1 MTKILIEMFK
11 TENVFRT
18 VNDFFRKKKTNGRIK
33 IFDSISDKI
42 IRNKYLWSLL
52 MLLSGTT
59 MFGQMRPNPSTENW
73 ELSPG
78 IIGTVMLICIVLII
92 AILILFYRL
101 SETLGNIIRKKDYRD
116 KTVFSEELM
125 TLSEPEIDEIL
136 EKRKKALGYQLS
148 GNELSND
155 SEVEDTKGLIAKV
168 THKRNMPLAD
178 EKKKTKIS
186 LETPEELKKVVIWYL
201 GASVFWLVFG
211 TFIGQYV
218 GMKFVWPEMDTTPW
232 LSFGRL
238 RPVHTNTVFWGWASM
253 AMIGLGYFVIAR
265 TSNTRIHSYKWA
277 WTGWILIN
285 LSVFFG
291 NLSLMNGI
299 NNGGGEYR
307 EYIWPIALL
316 FGLGLIITFFN
327 FYKTVAN
334 RKIEEIYVSNWYIL
348 GGLIWT
354 ITLAVIGYLPNFQ
367 DGLGET
373 VIQGYY
379 MHQGVGM
386 WFMTFT
392 LGLIYYYL
400 PSSLNKPIYSY
411 SLGVLA
417 FWTQMLFYTLIGTHH
432 FVFSPLPW
440 WLQTVAIVF
449 SAGMF
454 IPVVAGTTNFLMT
467 MKGSW
472 SEISKSYV
480 LPFFLV
486 GVVFYFVGS
495 TQGSL
500 QAFRFTNYVWHFTDF
515 NVAHSHMTMYG
526 IITFIM
532 WACTYAILPKITG
545 KNPKQFFVGVHFWLA
560 FIGLFA
566 YMISLMAG
574 GTERGLSWIE
584 SKPFIDSVI
593 LMQPYWVWRAIGG
606 SLMFLSHLIFAYNF
620 YVMVKK
626 RKNISAQSKTE
637 SVNI

>member
-1 MTKILIEMFK
+1 MKKFFQHIYDNFIVNKNYLLFLFFLIS
-11 TENVFRT
+11 NAT
-18 VNDFFRKKKTNGRIK
+18 VAQP
-33 IFDSISDKI
+33 S
-42 IRNKYLWSLL
+42 
-52 MLLSGTT
+52 
-59 MFGQMRPNPSTENW
+59 PNPDTSNW
-73 ELSPG
+73 LLSPG
-78 IIGTVMLICIVLII
+78 IIGTITLIFIVLLVAVVIV
-92 AILILFYRL
+92 YVRL
-101 SETLGNIIRKKDYRD
+101 SAYLDTLNNKAKAKK
-116 KTVFSEELM
+116 KLGFSEELIDM
-125 TLSEPEIDEIL
+125 SEADIDDIL
-136 EKRKKALGYQLS
+136 QKRKAALKYRLTGT
-148 GNELSND
+148 ELGSEKVAND
-155 SEVEDTKGLIAKV
+155 SKGVIVKV
-168 THKRNMPLAD
+168 THEPENPLFD
-178 EKKKTKIS
+178 EKKKTR
-186 LETPEELKKVVIWYL
+186 LNMETPAPLKKIVIWYL
-201 GASVFWLVFG
+201 GASIFWLVFG
-211 TFIGQYV
+211 TLVGQYV
-218 GMKFVWPEMDTTPW
+218 GMKFVWPEMDTVSW

-265 TSNTRIHSYKWA
+265 TSNTNIYKYKWA
-277 WTGWILIN
+277 WWSWYLIN
-285 LSVFFG
+285 LSVLIG
-291 NLSLMNGI
+291 NILLLSGI

-307 EYIWPIALL
+307 EYIWPVAIL
-316 FGLGLIITFFN
+316 FMLGLIITFRN

-334 RKIEEIYVSNWYIL
+334 RRISDIYVSNWYL
-348 GGLIWT
+348 FGGLLWT
-354 ITLAVIGYLPNFQ
+354 ITLAIIGYLPNFQ

-392 LGLIYYYL
+392 LGLVYYYL

-467 MKGSW
+467 MRGSW

-486 GVVFYFVGS
+486 GVIFYFVGS
-495 TQGSL
+495 TQGSV

-526 IITFIM
+526 IISFIL
-532 WACTYAILPKITG
+532 WACVYAILPQLTG
-545 KNPKQFFVGVHFWLA
+545 REPKQIFVGAHFWMA

-574 GTERGLSWIE
+574 GTLKGLSWIE
-584 SKPFIDSVI
+584 GKPFIDSVV

-606 SLMFLSHLIFAYNF
+606 SLMFFSHLIFAYNF

-626 RKNISAQSKTE
+626 KDAIAQAETSELT
-637 SVNI
+637 SVSI